1 MTIDAALLAQ
11 GMSYEQFKDSMTR
24 NRDVVETNERAVA
37 LDPGDVAFFK
47 ALPRPLTVIAL
58 AEDWCGDVI
67 ANLPVL
73 ARLAAATGKLKVHV
87 FDKSKHPDLMKRWL
101 NQGKFE
107 SIPVFALFDEGLR
120 ELGALIER
128 PASVTTKRAEARLA
142 IYASDPSFGSPE
154 ASVSDLPDET
164 RERLMAAIT
173 KMRADQKPWAD
184 AEVVRA
190 LRVIARPAASA

>member
-73 ARLAAATGKLKVHV
+73 ARLAAATGKLDVHI

-101 NQGKFE
+101 KQGQFE
-107 SIPVFALFDEGLR
+107 SIPVFALFGEGMR
-120 ELGALIER
+120 ELGVFIER
-128 PASVTTKRAEARLA
+128 PDSVSASVR
-142 IYASDPSFGSPE
+142 
-154 ASVSDLPDET
+154 
-164 RERLMAAIT
+164 
-173 KMRADQKPWAD
+173 
-184 AEVVRA
+184 
-190 LRVIARPAASA
+190 